1 MVPWQLAMPVRGVAW
16 CTGGVEGHTIL
27 LKTLSLDIVPLSC
40 HPTKHDC
47 MRTHSTGGN
56 VAIVN
61 CEGETIWKKKS
72 AGDAGW
78 MCRIDESGVYH
89 GHSTGHN
96 THT

>member
-1 MVPWQLAMPVRGVAW
+1 
-16 CTGGVEGHTIL
+16 
-27 LKTLSLDIVPLSC
+27 
-40 HPTKHDC
+40 